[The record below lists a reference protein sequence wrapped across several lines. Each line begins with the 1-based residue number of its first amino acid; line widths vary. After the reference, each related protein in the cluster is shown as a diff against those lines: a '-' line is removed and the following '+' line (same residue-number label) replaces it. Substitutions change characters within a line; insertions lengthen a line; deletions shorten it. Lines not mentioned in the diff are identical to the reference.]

1 MLGIPYTTA
10 IDMWSTGCIIYEC
23 LVGVPIFAGENE
35 RDQMAAIIEVI
46 GVPPRSLIA
55 VSLTSN
61 YIVLESNKAKSIL

>member
-55 VSLTSN
+55 VSILLLIS
-61 YIVLESNKAKSIL
+61 VESNEAQGVLR